1 MSYSETLRVRYRDTD
16 AQGHMFFANYLVFA
30 DEVAGNYMRTLG
42 FDWSD
47 TGNLPT
53 YVFTVNASCDYLNE
67 CLAGEA
73 VEVTVAYTR
82 IGNTSATMSFSL
94 TRVGDDVELA
104 KGSFAQV
111 FVDRATRRPT
121 PVPAKVREAVEA
133 QLTP

>member
-53 YVFTVNASCDYLNE
+53 YVFTVNANCDYLNE
-67 CLAGEA
+67 CLAGEE

-94 TRVGDDVELA
+94 KRHGDGVELA

-121 PVPAKVREAVEA
+121 AVPQNVREAVEE
-133 QLTP
+133 LLSR